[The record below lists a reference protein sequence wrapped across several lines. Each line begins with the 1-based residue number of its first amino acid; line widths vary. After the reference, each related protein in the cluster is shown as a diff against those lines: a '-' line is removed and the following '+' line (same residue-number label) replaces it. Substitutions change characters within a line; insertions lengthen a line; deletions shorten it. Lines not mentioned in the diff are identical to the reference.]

1 MHVYQYI
8 SMIQPRLVDS
18 GKGSRSPLRFV
29 AASREGIEGT
39 GPGGAVCCPRGPRE
53 GVAGHRVERPGIL
66 KTGQEKYSAY
76 EVEQLDSITAT
87 ARIPLNRS

>member
-1 MHVYQYI
+1 
-8 SMIQPRLVDS
+8 MIQPRLVDS

-39 GPGGAVCCPRGPRE
+39 GPGGAVCCPRGPR
-53 GVAGHRVERPGIL
+53 
-66 KTGQEKYSAY
+66 QEKYSAY

-87 ARIPLNRS
+87 ARIPLKRS

>member
-1 MHVYQYI
+1 
-8 SMIQPRLVDS
+8 
-18 GKGSRSPLRFV
+18 
-29 AASREGIEGT
+29 
-39 GPGGAVCCPRGPRE
+39 
-53 GVAGHRVERPGIL
+53 VERPGIL